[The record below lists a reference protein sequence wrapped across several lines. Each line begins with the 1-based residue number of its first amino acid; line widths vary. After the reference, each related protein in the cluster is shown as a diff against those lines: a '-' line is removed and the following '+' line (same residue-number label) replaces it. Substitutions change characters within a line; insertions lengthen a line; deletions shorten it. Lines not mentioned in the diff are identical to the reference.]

1 MLRHMKKV
9 MSIPRKRSKVA
20 PAGDAKLANPY
31 LRMGELVGEKIES
44 ESDVLALV
52 RKGLPARS
60 VLGFPDR
67 RVLDLK
73 LIAPE
78 STLRRRVENRQS
90 LTVDESERMM
100 RLARI
105 TSLAEGLF
113 GDEARAKAWLS
124 KSEQFVPGDARVSPL
139 ELATT
144 ESGARIVEAI
154 ILRVEH
160 GML

>member
-1 MLRHMKKV
+1 MRYTRKKAAASAV
-9 MSIPRKRSKVA
+9 AEPRLMSTYA
-20 PAGDAKLANPY
+20 
-31 LRMGELVGEKIES
+31 RMGQLVGQKIES

-60 VLGFPDR
+60 VLGFPDK

-78 STLRRRVENRQS
+78 STLRRRVENNQS
-90 LTVDESERMM
+90 LTIDESERMM

-105 TSLAEGLF
+105 TSLSEGLF
-113 GDEARAKAWLS
+113 GDEAMAKAWLS
-124 KSEQFVPGDARVSPL
+124 KPGRFVAGSDPISPL

-144 ESGARIVEAI
+144 ESGARIIESVL
-154 ILRVEH
+154 LRVEH
-160 GML
+160 GMP

>member
-1 MLRHMKKV
+1 MGAPTKQPKGHA
-9 MSIPRKRSKVA
+9 VA
-20 PAGDAKLANPY
+20 EPKFANPY
-31 LRMGELVGEKIES
+31 LRMGQLVGQKIES

-60 VLGFPDR
+60 VLGFPDK

-78 STLRRRVENRQS
+78 STLRRRVENNQS

-100 RLARI
+100 RFARI

-113 GDEARAKAWLS
+113 GSEARAKAWLS
-124 KSEQFVPGDARVSPL
+124 KPGRFVAGADPVSPL